1 MNDNGNDRSNGRNGN
16 GNGNGDRRT
25 RVMSRMLI
33 DAQTAAD
40 GLHDSATSRVTDEE
54 LASEL
59 LRLAPWLKGK
69 KSYAEFL
76 NEVRALAQK
85 LGLLNEGS
93 PGFRNRYEA
102 LGKAKPEDRPEGG
115 TGAYPTLSLNAEW
128 PEPTEEQRRAAGLFP
143 TRVGAL
149 TELSIQLGL
158 GADGRAGGAGLPP
171 AMTAERA
178 REIADEVMRNRGHAG
193 APL

>member
-1 MNDNGNDRSNGRNGN
+1 
-16 GNGNGDRRT
+16 
-25 RVMSRMLI
+25 MSRMLI

-40 GLHDSATSRVTDEE
+40 GLHDSATSVITDEE
-54 LASEL
+54 LTSEL

-69 KSYAEFL
+69 KSYDDFKA
-76 NEVRALAQK
+76 EVRALAQK
-85 LGLLNEGS
+85 LGLLTPES
-93 PGFRNRYEA
+93 PAFRNRYEA
-102 LGKAKPEDRPEGG
+102 KGLADPQERLEAMKGG
-115 TGAYPTLSLNAEW
+115 GDKGLSLNAEW

-143 TRVGAL
+143 TKVGARC
-149 TELSIQLGL
+149 ELSIQLGL
-158 GADGRAGGAGLPP
+158 GADGRAGGAGALP